1 MPQTMPT
8 VSSESESERLTP
20 EPDPQPGSD
29 PFASLNPFPLPQPSP
44 VLQEFHRIL
53 ALDSSL
59 PMLQTL
65 RALVNQV
72 GLKHTDIM

>member
-8 VSSESESERLTP
+8 GSSESTSESLTP
-20 EPDPQPGSD
+20 D
-29 PFASLNPFPLPQPSP
+29 PFASLNPFPQPSP

-65 RALVNQV
+65 HALVNQV

>member
-8 VSSESESERLTP
+8 VSSESERLTP
-20 EPDPQPGSD
+20 GPQPGSD

-65 RALVNQV
+65 HALVNQV

>member
-8 VSSESESERLTP
+8 GSSESTSERLTP
-20 EPDPQPGSD
+20 QPGPD
-29 PFASLNPFPLPQPSP
+29 PFASLNPFPQPSP

-65 RALVNQV
+65 HALVNQV

>member
-8 VSSESESERLTP
+8 GSSESTSESLTP
-20 EPDPQPGSD
+20 QPD

>member
-8 VSSESESERLTP
+8 VSSESERLTP
-20 EPDPQPGSD
+20 EPDPQPD